1 MTLKPY
7 QLALMAVGAFAAIV
21 AANMAMQW
29 RSNEDFRAK
38 WEGLN
43 PIELAKARKAL
54 IAQENMQPVPDPEDS
69 EQTEE
74 E

>member
-7 QLALMAVGAFAAIV
+7 QLALMAVGTFAAIV

-29 RSNEDFRAK
+29 RSNEEFRAK
-38 WEGLN
+38 WESLN
-43 PIELAKARKAL
+43 PLELAKARKAIL
-54 IAQENMQPVPDPEDS
+54 SQENVEPAQEDMGLI
-69 EQTEE
+69 EE